1 MRATK
6 RRSLSQFFAI
16 GRPAV
21 TLSPAQARTESH
33 KIAQQNCLT
42 VFCKSTIG
50 EMVLS
55 NCARSSLLPQA
66 GRYFVSLAI
75 GAADV
80 WIARR
85 CHRVDL
91 S

>member
-55 NCARSSLLPQA
+55 NCARSSLLP
-66 GRYFVSLAI
+66 LAI

-85 CHRVDL
+85 RHRVDL